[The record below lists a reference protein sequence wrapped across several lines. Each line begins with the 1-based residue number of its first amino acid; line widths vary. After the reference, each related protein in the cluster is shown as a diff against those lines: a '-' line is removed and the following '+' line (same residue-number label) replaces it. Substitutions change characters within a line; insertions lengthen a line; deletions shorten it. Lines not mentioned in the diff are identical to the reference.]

1 MRDGTG
7 YHRTRGLNDVGDDP
21 EVPMGDA
28 REREHVVV
36 GERITRAYLPSCIL
50 QRLEWASVL

>member
-1 MRDGTG
+1 
-7 YHRTRGLNDVGDDP
+7 
-21 EVPMGDA
+21 MGDA

-50 QRLEWASVL
+50 QTLEWGSVLSPERCRGRITTAIVMPY